1 MAEKTERLVRREVRS
16 PRSAAIAGILYSV
29 ITIATMILLWEVIT
43 AVPAEVTGEWLDT
56 YSGNVSLAVGLV
68 PFSGIAFLWFTGVIR
83 DRLGDRED
91 RFFSTLFFGSGIIFV
106 VLTFMW
112 AATLGAVFS
121 SYAVADHLLLGSGV
135 GMFGSAFINEII
147 GNFLLRMAG
156 VYMISIGTLW
166 TRTSA
171 MPRWLT
177 IATYVVALGFLVFSG
192 NVREARFIFP
202 GWVIVVSVYV
212 LALNYRL
219 THHQEGEADLSPNE

>member
-1 MAEKTERLVRREVRS
+1 MTEQTERFVRREVRS

-29 ITIATMILLWEVIT
+29 MTIASMILLWDVIT
-43 AVPAEVTGEWLDT
+43 AVPGEVSGEWLHAH
-56 YSGNVSLAVGLV
+56 SRNASLALGLV

-91 RFFSTLFFGSGIIFV
+91 RFFATLFLGSGIIFV
-106 VLTFMW
+106 VLTFIW
-112 AATLGAVFS
+112 AATLGAVLS
-121 SYAVADHLLLGSGV
+121 SYAIAGDIMLGKDVAI
-135 GMFGSAFINEII
+135 FGFALINEII

-177 IATYVVALGFLVFSG
+177 IITYVVALGFLVFAG
-192 NVREARFIFP
+192 RIREVRFIFP
-202 GWVIVVSVYV
+202 GWVVLVSVYV

-219 THHQEGEADLSPNE
+219 TRDQEGEVDLSPNE